1 MESLLDQSAVGAL
14 LGAFARL
21 AGWVWF
27 DPVLG
32 RLPRLAR
39 LFAAAALAV
48 ALWPRLGAAP
58 QFALDGAGVLALT
71 LEFATGALLALI
83 VQVVLAVV
91 LLAFGWLRTLSA
103 LEADGLHGEE
113 EAVSDTAWRALALWL
128 ATLGFL
134 AAGGHLLV
142 VDALIASFEAMPVAA
157 PPAPASLE
165 ALLAAGGWLFFAGL
179 KLALP
184 VLVWQLLILL
194 LTALALRRVQG
205 GDPWALG
212 LGVGMAGLLLAW
224 IVAVPLVAPAVG
236 AGIAR
241 MGAWLAFLAG

>member
-1 MESLLDQSAVGAL
+1 MENLLDQSAVGAL

-21 AGWVWF
+21 AGWAWF

-32 RLPRLAR
+32 RLPRSAR
-39 LFAAAALAV
+39 LFAAAALAA
-48 ALWPRLGAAP
+48 ALWPRLDAAP
-58 QFALDGAGVLALT
+58 HFAFDVAGVCTLL
-71 LEFATGALLALI
+71 LEFALGALLALV

-103 LEADGLHGEE
+103 LEAGGLSGEE
-113 EAVSDTAWRALALWL
+113 ATPSDTAWRSLALWL
-128 ATLGFL
+128 ATLAFL

-157 PPAPASLE
+157 LPTLASVE
-165 ALLAAGGWLFFAGL
+165 VLLAAGGWLFFAGL

-194 LTALALRRVQG
+194 VTALALRRVQG